1 MTLTDD
7 MALRLFFLPVMAG
20 CIAYQVYC
28 ADERDRI
35 TVLDNKQ
42 PRYQPF
48 YWLTN
53 LLPFIMAFYVV
64 RELLWPSSR
73 CPLQKSVF
81 SCAVV
86 FLSATLY
93 DSVLLLLLPWL
104 RRRINA
110 RTCGIL
116 WTMPGF
122 LYLTL
127 YSWFQLDRPALI
139 LRPPVRLLSLFLP
152 VWMTGS
158 VLVLLWAVIQHL
170 RFRRTVLRESVPEQ
184 NPEILS
190 LWHEEQ
196 ALAGFQETPFLLV
209 RSPAVRTPLSIGLLR
224 KTTQVVLPERHY
236 NHEELHLVFR
246 HEIVHISRQDPGI
259 KLFLTVCTALF
270 WFNPLMWLARNRS
283 AEDLELSCDETVLLN
298 ADQATRRRY
307 AELLLTTAGEQRGFT
322 TCLSASAKS
331 LRYRLQ
337 NVMRPAKRH
346 LGVLTAAAAF
356 LVLTLPFGLVT
367 FAWTQSTLGDWVL
380 PGDPTAYTV
389 TSVALFEADNS
400 HTPCEVTDPQALL
413 KLLDEVAVEE
423 LAGDYTFSSGDS
435 QSLYVHYSLAGVGS
449 YLALSEDTVTLY
461 PHADY
466 SARRSYHLPQP
477 PDWEAISAL
486 LIPAA

>member
-20 CIAYQVYC
+20 SIAYQVYC

-48 YWLTN
+48 YWLTK

-170 RFRRTVLRESVPEQ
+170 RFRRAVLRESVPEQ

-196 ALAGFQETPFLLV
+196 ALAGFQERPFSWSV
-209 RSPAVRTPLSIGLLR
+209 PL
-224 KTTQVVLPERHY
+224 
-236 NHEELHLVFR
+236 
-246 HEIVHISRQDPGI
+246 
-259 KLFLTVCTALF
+259 
-270 WFNPLMWLARNRS
+270 
-283 AEDLELSCDETVLLN
+283 
-298 ADQATRRRY
+298 
-307 AELLLTTAGEQRGFT
+307 
-322 TCLSASAKS
+322 LSAHRSLLACCEKQLGWYSRSGTTIMRSCIWFSAMKLS
-331 LRYRLQ
+331 
-337 NVMRPAKRH
+337 
-346 LGVLTAAAAF
+346 TSAAR
-356 LVLTLPFGLVT
+356 
-367 FAWTQSTLGDWVL
+367 TLG
-380 PGDPTAYTV
+380 
-389 TSVALFEADNS
+389 
-400 HTPCEVTDPQALL
+400 
-413 KLLDEVAVEE
+413 
-423 LAGDYTFSSGDS
+423 SSCF
-435 QSLYVHYSLAGVGS
+435 
-449 YLALSEDTVTLY
+449 
-461 PHADY
+461 
-466 SARRSYHLPQP
+466 
-477 PDWEAISAL
+477 
-486 LIPAA
+486 